1 MLQNKNIIIFASGAG
16 SNAKNIIEYFKN
28 THVHIVGIFTNNP
41 TAGVIQIAHNNN
53 IPVHVIS
60 KKILHDT
67 NFSLQTYIPETVD
80 LIVLAGFLLLFPVH
94 LITQYKNKI
103 INIHPS
109 LLPKYGGKGM
119 HGMHVHE
126 AVIENKESQSGITIH
141 FVNEEY
147 DKGKIIVQATCPVIS
162 SDTAETVAKKIHE
175 LEFENFPKT
184 IENIL
189 LNQ

>member
-67 NFSLQTYIPETVD
+67 NFSFQTYIPETVD

-147 DKGKIIVQATCPVIS
+147 DKGKIIVQATCPVITG
-162 SDTAETVAKKIHE
+162 DTAETVAKKIHE
-175 LEFENFPKT
+175 LEFEYFPKT
-184 IENIL
+184 IENLL